1 MGFVDFLVKHIGI
14 NGILVI

>member
-1 MGFVDFLVKHIGI
+1 LDFIKYREI